1 MELDGHVDLLLWS
14 CRAES
19 TSIRYLARPVAEIQ
33 PLRALHYDLAAA
45 GPLDRLVA
53 PPYDVIDGAQREQL
67 AARSPFNVVQVDL
80 PRGEPDPYAR
90 AAELLERWRTDGIV
104 VQDSEPALWA
114 LTQTFT
120 GPDGMR
126 RTRHGFFTKVRLTDY
141 GPGLVRPH
149 ERTHPAAKEDRLRL
163 MRATR
168 SNLSPIFSLYDD
180 PEGEAWSALE
190 PPTSAEPWGEVADEE
205 GTTHRLWRV
214 ADRAAIARVEEA
226 LAGRELL
233 IADGHHRYETARTYA
248 DGIGGEG
255 EHRFVLMCLVSMSDP
270 GLAIFPTHRLVGG
283 LDDERR
289 RRLDEALRSEF
300 DLSEVAPE
308 GIVPE
313 GGNGGLPTFGLLERD
328 GGARRARLASPD
340 VADRALAG
348 HSDSYRR
355 LDTAVLEKLLL
366 EDALGLTE
374 DDISH
379 QRGLGYARDLAQARE
394 LLGAGE
400 YDLAFLLRPT
410 PVEQVQAI
418 AAAGETMPPKSTYFF
433 PKLLSGLLFNPL
445 E

>member
-1 MELDGHVDLLLWS
+1 
-14 CRAES
+14 
-19 TSIRYLARPVAEIQ
+19 VAEIH
-33 PLRALHYDLAAA
+33 PLLSLHYHLAAA

-53 PPYDVIDGAQREQL
+53 PPYDVIDAAQREEL
-67 AARSPFNVVQVDL
+67 ASRSPFNVVEIDL
-80 PRGEPDPYAR
+80 PRGGSDPYAH
-90 AAELLERWRTDGIV
+90 AADLLEQWRAQGIV
-104 VQDSEPALWA
+104 VQDPEPALWA

-120 GPDGMR
+120 GPDGAQ
-126 RTRHGFFTKVRLTDY
+126 RTRHGFFCKVRLSDY

-168 SNLSPIFSLYDD
+168 ANLSPIFSLYSD
-180 PEGEAWSALE
+180 PADEAWSALE
-190 PPTSAEPWGEVADEE
+190 PATTAEPWGAVTDDE

-214 ADRAAIARVEEA
+214 GDQAAIARAQEA
-226 LAGRELL
+226 LAGVELL

-248 DGIGGEG
+248 EEIGGEG
-255 EHRFVLMCLVSMSDP
+255 EHRYVLMCLVSMSDP

-289 RRLDEALRSEF
+289 RRLDDALEREF
-300 DLSEVAPE
+300 QLSEAPPDRL
-308 GIVPE
+308 VPE
-313 GGNGGLPTFGLLERD
+313 AGNGDLPTFGVLERD
-328 GGARRARLASPD
+328 GARSLRARLASAEI
-340 VADRALAG
+340 ADRALAG

-366 EDALGLTE
+366 EDALGLSE

-379 QRGLGYARDLAQARE
+379 QRGLGYARDLDQARA
-394 LLGAGE
+394 LLSGGE
-400 YDLAFLLRPT
+400 YELAFLLRPT

-418 AAAGETMPPKSTYFF
+418 AAAGETMPPKSTYFY